1 MNDIEPMA
9 PPHSREAE
17 QSVLGAVMLDQQ
29 ILDDL
34 IGKLEPSDFYY
45 PQHQV
50 IYQTMLGMN
59 GQPIDVVTVSEVMEQ
74 HNEGDRVDLDY
85 LIDLASNTP
94 STANAMVYA
103 GIVVERSKER
113 QLMAVGQLFNEL
125 CHNRELTHEDRI
137 EQAQSAFTALS
148 SEKQPDTQVS
158 LDRSM
163 DAALEAMEH
172 AFELGADPNHIR
184 SGILKVDNRIMG
196 FRPGNL
202 VVIGARPGMGK
213 TTWGLQIIRHCVQ
226 HHGKAMVFSLEMP
239 HRELSN
245 RMISAVGSV
254 NMDFIRN
261 PNPKRDE
268 WDGVRVGVV
277 SMKGKPLVIDDQGGL
292 SVAELSSRARRE
304 HRKAP
309 LKAIMI
315 DYIQL
320 MNAGKSENRAQEV
333 TKITQ
338 GLKNLA
344 KELDCVVI
352 AISQLSRAVESRPG
366 DNRPIN
372 SDLRE
377 SGSVEQ
383 DADIIQFLYRDS
395 YYDEGSSMG
404 SITEIITSKFRDG
417 QPGTDH
423 VDFQGQY
430 NRFVDCD
437 YQKIAQ
443 QQEGGGKYEYR

>member
-1 MNDIEPMA
+1 MIKADQQEKYRKLY
-9 PPHSREAE
+9 SQEAE
-17 QSVLGAVMLDQQ
+17 QSILGAV
-29 ILDDL
+29 L
-34 IGKLEPSDFYY
+34 IDNKVFDELTIPADAFYF
-45 PQHQV
+45 PQHKEAYETIASMLSSNQPVDV
-50 IYQTMLGMN
+50 ITLA
-59 GQPIDVVTVSEVMEQ
+59 EA
-74 HNEGDRVDLDY
+74 NENLDLSLLVD
-85 LIDLASNTP
+85 IQQSTP
-94 STANAMVYA
+94 STANVKNYEKAV
-103 GIVVERSKER
+103 IDKHKER
-113 QLMAVGQLFNEL
+113 ELLAFVKQTEGLINEPG
-125 CHNRELTHEDRI
+125 LTTQERL
-137 EQAQSAFTALS
+137 EQAQIAFTALS
-148 SEKQPDTQVS
+148 SEKQPNTQVS
-158 LDRSM
+158 IEQSM
-163 DAALEAMEH
+163 TAALEAMEH
-172 AFELGADPNHIR
+172 ALELGADPNHIR
-184 SGILKVDNRIMG
+184 TGLLKVDNRIMG

-226 HHGKAMVFSLEMP
+226 HHGKAMIFSLEMP

-254 NMDFIRN
+254 PMDFIRN
-261 PNPKRDE
+261 PDKQRDE
-268 WDGVRVGVV
+268 WSGVSAGVIG
-277 SMKGKPLVIDDQGGL
+277 MKGKPLVIDDQGGL
-292 SVAELSSRARRE
+292 SVSELSSRARRE

-309 LKAIMI
+309 IKAIMI
-315 DYIQL
+315 DFIQL
-320 MNAGKSENRAQEV
+320 LNAGKSENRVQEV

-352 AISQLSRAVESRPG
+352 AISQLSRAVETRTG

-395 YYDEGSSMG
+395 YYDEDSTMG
-404 SITEIITSKFRDG
+404 NITEIITSKFRDG

-437 YQKIAQ
+437 YKKIAED
-443 QQEGGGKYEYR
+443 QEKPERFQY